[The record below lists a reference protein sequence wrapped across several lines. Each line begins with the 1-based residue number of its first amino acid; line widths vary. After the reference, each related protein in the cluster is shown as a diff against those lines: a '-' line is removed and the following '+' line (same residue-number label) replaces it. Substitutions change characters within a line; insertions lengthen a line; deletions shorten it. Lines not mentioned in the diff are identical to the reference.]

1 MPHKEGGYRA
11 ISGRYIV
18 DAGGVLYSHC
28 LSDAGGVVYSRSF
41 SDRGGDFGQGLGEEN
56 RA

>member
-18 DAGGVLYSHC
+18 DAGG
-28 LSDAGGVVYSRSF
+28 GVYSRSF

>member
-1 MPHKEGGYRA
+1 MPHKESGYRA

-18 DAGGVLYSHC
+18 DAGGGLYSHC
-28 LSDAGGVVYSRSF
+28 LSDAGGGVYSRSF
-41 SDRGGDFGQGLGEEN
+41 SDRGGDLGRVLGEEN

>member
-1 MPHKEGGYRA
+1 MPHKESGYRA

-28 LSDAGGVVYSRSF
+28 LSDAGGDCIAAVSATER
-41 SDRGGDFGQGLGEEN
+41 LGHGVSL
-56 RA
+56 